1 MRITRGWRGGDVT
14 IAEAVKLAL
23 DTSDHGSG
31 QLEDLTG
38 NQREASEMLGK
49 IIDKLHAKGIF
60 TDADVKDLI
69 GWKFTV
75 SSEAAE

>member
-1 MRITRGWRGGDVT
+1 MIILKSWRGNSVS
-14 IAEAVKLAL
+14 IAEAIAGTL

-38 NQREASEMLGK
+38 NQRETGEMLGK
-49 IIDKLHAKGIF
+49 LIEKLHSKGVF
-60 TDADVKDLI
+60 TDADVKDLL

-75 SSEAAE
+75 KEAAE